1 MNTNTITNDG
11 YPVGKWGLR
20 ACLVTT
26 KLCISAVAAVFESV
40 VIRKSCNGIPKKTQ
54 DQLLF
59 GLFVGNYKALNL
71 LENKITDKIF
81 DKSDSLEQSI
91 NSESEEKLTLGKFA
105 LKTGLV
111 VTKLAIS
118 GVVGGFI
125 SGNFY
130 KKINANNSANDIL
143 TLAKNRL
150 LTLVLS
156 FGSSFATYE
165 ALNWLENKI
174 TDKITGKSDSL
185 KQSAIDA
192 STIAAEDG
200 VEAAGVASP
209 YEVAESL

>member
-118 GVVGGFI
+118 GVVGKFVGN
-125 SGNFY
+125 NFY
-130 KKINANNSANDIL
+130 KKEIVANVVNENVAFAL
-143 TLAKNRL
+143 LAL
-150 LTLVLS
+150 
-156 FGSSFATYE
+156 GSSFATYG
-165 ALNWLENKI
+165 ALNWLENKITNKI

-192 STIAAEDG
+192 STIAAEDE
-200 VEAAGVASP
+200 VEAAGVVSP
-209 YEVAESL
+209 YEVEIF